1 LIGEI
6 AAASRQQKDGIK
18 QINIAVSE
26 MDRVTQQNSAL
37 VEEAASA
44 AQSMAEQAKYLKE
57 RVHAFRTRY

>member
-1 LIGEI
+1 
-6 AAASRQQKDGIK
+6 
-18 QINIAVSE
+18 
-26 MDRVTQQNSAL
+26 MDKVTQQNSAL